1 MTIDPNLEPAVDD
14 SEADSNLVS
23 QVSLSPV
30 PLLRVAGRTALSRR
44 IPGRDEE
51 DEWVVDAG
59 RVEDDE
65 WKVEATPA
73 RRGATGEIPFSDPEP
88 ESVRMFRCREADD
101 DMDGE
106 EMGLSPSEDSTCGMV
121 GRV

>member
-1 MTIDPNLEPAVDD
+1 MIDPNLEPAVDD
-14 SEADSNLVS
+14 SEADSSLVS

-30 PLLRVAGRTALSRR
+30 PRLIVAGRTALSRR

-65 WKVEATPA
+65 WKVEATPP
-73 RRGATGEIPFSDPEP
+73 RRGAAGEMPESDPEP
-88 ESVRMFRCREADD
+88 ESVRMFRCREAEDD
-101 DMDGE
+101 IEGE
-106 EMGLSPSEDSTCGMV
+106 EMGLSASEESTCGML